1 MYYENIKSSSDGL
14 NLSIAY
20 SIPSEKPKGIIQ
32 ISHGMAEHKERYFPF
47 MEYLTNNGYI
57 CIINDHRWHGLSVKE
72 KEDLGYFYTDNID
85 YIVNDLYD
93 VTKFAKSKFNCSDYS
108 MFSHSMGTLV
118 ARSYIQ
124 RYDNEIDKLILC
136 GPPTVNKFANI
147 GLSIAYIS
155 RIFGDTKTNN
165 FLNFLT
171 FNNFNKKYNYNN
183 AWLSKNKNN
192 VDKYNKD
199 NLCGFIVTTNGFI
212 NLYKLQIRAF
222 KKRLYNCNNKNLKIL
237 LIAGQDD
244 PVIGNTKLFDD
255 LKSFLI
261 DLGYNNIDSRL
272 YNQLRHEILNEEE
285 YITVYQDIFNFIENN
300 NY

>member
-1 MYYENIKSSSDGL
+1 M
-14 NLSIAY
+14 
-20 SIPSEKPKGIIQ
+20 
-32 ISHGMAEHKERYFPF
+32 
-47 MEYLTNNGYI
+47 
-57 CIINDHRWHGLSVKE
+57 KE

-85 YIVNDLYD
+85 YIVNDLHD

-124 RYDNEIDKLILC
+124 RYDNEINKLILC

-199 NLCGFIVTTNGFI
+199 NIFTTNGFI

>member
-47 MEYLTNNGYI
+47 MEYLTNKGYI
-57 CIINDHRWHGLSVKE
+57 CIINDHRGHGLSVKE

-155 RIFGDTKTNN
+155 RIFGDTKTNK

-199 NLCGFIVTTNGFI
+199 NLCGFIFTTNGFI
-212 NLYKLQIRAF
+212 
-222 KKRLYNCNNKNLKIL
+222 
-237 LIAGQDD
+237 
-244 PVIGNTKLFDD
+244 
-255 LKSFLI
+255 
-261 DLGYNNIDSRL
+261 
-272 YNQLRHEILNEEE
+272 H
-285 YITVYQDIFNFIENN
+285 
-300 NY
+300 